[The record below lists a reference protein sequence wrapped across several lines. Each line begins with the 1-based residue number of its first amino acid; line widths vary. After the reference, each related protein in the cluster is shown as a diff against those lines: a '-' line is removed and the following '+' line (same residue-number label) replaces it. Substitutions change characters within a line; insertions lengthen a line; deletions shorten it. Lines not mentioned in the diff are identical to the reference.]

1 MKKII
6 VKRMRHTATNQLI
19 YQPVL
24 TMINETGTPCFT
36 PQKGMK
42 LGMIVHND
50 DEDNSSFLS
59 MIEGS
64 DILPITDK
72 TYEKLYELMD
82 VLQVQ
87 LAKTEISIK
96 PNTETLVNTYKNI
109 ENQLNTMLP
118 FGHSHKEMDV
128 DEIVKLIVC
137 EHVQGKQTE
146 VCLDEH
152 ENICAI
158 DTSLLEEDLMEDEEY
173 DEDEDYDDY
182 DEDEE
187 LLDEEAEDYDDIP
200 DAKDLAEAF
209 DFMRK
214 MFELSQKRQ

>member
-1 MKKII
+1 MKEII

-24 TMINETGTPCFT
+24 TMIDETGTPCFT

-42 LGMIVHND
+42 LGMIVKNND
-50 DEDNSSFLS
+50 TDSLLS
-59 MIEGS
+59 MVEGS

-87 LAKTEISIK
+87 LAKTKRSIK

-109 ENQLNTMLP
+109 ENQLNTILP
-118 FGHSHKEMDV
+118 FGHSHKDIDI
-128 DEIVKLIVC
+128 DELVELIVC
-137 EHVQGKQTE
+137 EHIQGKQTE

-152 ENICAI
+152 ENICTV
-158 DTSLLEEDLMEDEEY
+158 DTSLLEEDSTDN
-173 DEDEDYDDY
+173 DEDYDDY
-182 DEDEE
+182 EDDDEE
-187 LLDEEAEDYDDIP
+187 EILYKKIQNFL
-200 DAKDLAEAF
+200 
-209 DFMRK
+209 
-214 MFELSQKRQ
+214 ELHG

>member
-1 MKKII
+1 MKEII
-6 VKRMRHTATNQLI
+6 VKRMRQTTTNQLI

-24 TMINETGTPCFT
+24 TMIDETGTPCFT

-42 LGMIVHND
+42 LGMIVKND
-50 DEDNSSFLS
+50 DSDSFLS

-64 DILPITDK
+64 EFLPITDK

-128 DEIVKLIVC
+128 DEIAKLIVC
-137 EHVQGKQTE
+137 KHVQGKQ
-146 VCLDEH
+146 L
-152 ENICAI
+152 
-158 DTSLLEEDLMEDEEY
+158 SLIHILGNYTKGL
-173 DEDEDYDDY
+173 
-182 DEDEE
+182 
-187 LLDEEAEDYDDIP
+187 
-200 DAKDLAEAF
+200 
-209 DFMRK
+209 
-214 MFELSQKRQ
+214 Q